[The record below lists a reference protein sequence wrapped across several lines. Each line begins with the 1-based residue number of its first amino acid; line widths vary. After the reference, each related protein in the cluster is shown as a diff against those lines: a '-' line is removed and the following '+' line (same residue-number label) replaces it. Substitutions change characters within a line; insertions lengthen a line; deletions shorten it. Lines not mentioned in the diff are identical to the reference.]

1 MKITTKD
8 TNKSD
13 NGSTY
18 QTVLIETGK
27 TKYSILLVSGKF
39 NYVSVRKHVPGSLLG
54 KRFDSFADAQAN
66 YSSALVKTI
75 LLMAEEALTPRTK
88 YAVHVEDMDSGR
100 AIKGG
105 QFAAKADA
113 NKFKRTLK
121 KQFDLISHAGHV
133 VNYKKSF
140 ELFTNY

>member
-75 LLMAEEALTPRTK
+75 LLMAEESLTVSFK
-88 YAVHVEDMDSGR
+88 VHIEDMDSGKKL
-100 AIKGG
+100 KGG
-105 QFAAKADA
+105 IFTTRGAA
-113 NKFKRTLK
+113 NKFKRSLK
-121 KQFDLISHAGHV
+121 KQLELINHGGYI
-133 VNYKKSF
+133 VNYKTRL